1 MDLLVVCIVGS
12 SFLLI
17 VNFDSGN
24 SFSYFWFDNTL
35 GVILFGENSPGLKGA
50 LVICL

>member
-1 MDLLVVCIVGS
+1 MMDLLVVRIVCS

-24 SFSYFWFDNTL
+24 SFSYFWFDNTRGYFYPANLDPVL
-35 GVILFGENSPGLKGA
+35 GIP
-50 LVICL
+50 